1 MEGGEKM
8 QKILLT
14 LLILIALLFPQ
25 TALAKIG
32 VGVGLG
38 KIQIDEKLS
47 PGGIYKLPTLPVLN
61 TGDEA
66 GEYKVEV
73 TYLSDQPEL
82 RPDASWFSFTPQSFP
97 LDASGSQLVDVS
109 LTIPVDTRPGNY
121 FAFLEAHPVAKG
133 EGVTIGI
140 AAATKLN
147 FTVKPAGVLGA
158 AIERVRSLLENNAPA
173 SYIIIAVT
181 GAVLALSL
189 LIIVGRKYLA
199 VQIRLKGRATK
210 NKENQS

>member
-14 LLILIALLFPQ
+14 LLILVALLFPQ

-38 KIQIDEKLS
+38 KIQIDEELS

-97 LDASGSQLVDVS
+97 LDAGGSQLVDVS
-109 LTIPVDTRPGNY
+109 LSLPVDTRPGNY
-121 FAFLEAHPVAKG
+121 FAFLEAHPVAKA
-133 EGVTIGI
+133 EGGTIGV

-158 AIERVRSLLENNAPA
+158 AVERLRSLLENKAPT
-173 SYIIIAVT
+173 SYIVIGVI
-181 GAVLALSL
+181 GAVLALSFAVA
-189 LIIVGRKYLA
+189 VGRKYLA
-199 VQIRLKGRATK
+199 VQIRLKSKSTK
-210 NKENQS
+210 DKER

>member
-1 MEGGEKM
+1 M

-14 LLILIALLFPQ
+14 LLILVALLFPQ

-38 KIQIDEKLS
+38 KIQIDEELS

-66 GEYKVEV
+66 GEYQVEV

-82 RPDASWFSFTPQSFP
+82 RPDTSWFSFTPQSFP
-97 LDASGSQLVDVS
+97 LDAGGSQLVDVS
-109 LTIPVDTRPGNY
+109 LSLPVDVRPGNY
-121 FAFLEAHPVAKG
+121 FAFLEAHPVARG
-133 EGVTIGI
+133 EGVTIGV

-147 FTVKPAGVLGA
+147 FTVKPSGVLGA
-158 AIERVRSLLENNAPA
+158 AIERIRSLLENNAPT
-173 SYIIIAVT
+173 SYIVIGVI
-181 GAVLALSL
+181 GAVLALSFAVA
-189 LIIVGRKYLA
+189 VGRKYLA
-199 VQIRLKGRATK
+199 VQIRLKSKSTK
-210 NKENQS
+210 DKER

>member
-1 MEGGEKM
+1 M

-14 LLILIALLFPQ
+14 LLILVALLFPQ

-38 KIQIDEKLS
+38 KVQIDEQLS

-97 LDASGSQLVDVS
+97 LDAGGSQLVDVS
-109 LTIPVDTRPGNY
+109 LSLPVDVRPGNY
-121 FAFLEAHPVAKG
+121 FAFLEAHPVAKA
-133 EGVTIGI
+133 EGVTIGV

-147 FTVKPAGVLGA
+147 FTVKPSGVLGA
-158 AIERVRSLLENNAPA
+158 AIERIRSLLENNAPA
-173 SYIIIAVT
+173 SYIVIAVIGT
-181 GAVLALSL
+181 VLALSL
-189 LIIVGRKYLA
+189 LVAVGRKYLA
-199 VQIRLKGRATK
+199 VQIRLKRKSAK
-210 NKENQS
+210 DKES

>member
-1 MEGGEKM
+1 MR
-8 QKILLT
+8 KILTIIVIFVAFLS
-14 LLILIALLFPQ
+14 PQ

-38 KIQIDEKLS
+38 KVQIDEELS

-97 LDASGSQLVDVS
+97 LDAGGSQLVDVS
-109 LTIPVDTRPGNY
+109 LSLPVDTRPGNY
-121 FAFLEAHPVAKG
+121 FAFLEAHPVARG
-133 EGVTIGI
+133 EGVTIGV

-147 FTVKPAGVLGA
+147 FTVKPSGVLGA
-158 AIERVRSLLENNAPA
+158 AIERIRSLLENNAPT
-173 SYIIIAVT
+173 SYIVIGVI
-181 GAVLALSL
+181 GAVLALSFAVA
-189 LIIVGRKYLA
+189 VGRKYLA
-199 VQIRLKGRATK
+199 VQIRLKSKPTK
-210 NKENQS
+210 DKES

>member
-1 MEGGEKM
+1 M

-14 LLILIALLFPQ
+14 LLILVALLFPQ

-38 KIQIDEKLS
+38 KIQIDEELS

-82 RPDASWFSFTPQSFP
+82 LPGASWFSFTPQSFP
-97 LDASGSQLVDVS
+97 LDAGGSQLVDVS
-109 LTIPVDTRPGNY
+109 LSLPVDVRPGNY
-121 FAFLEAHPVAKG
+121 FAFLEAHPVARG
-133 EGVTIGI
+133 EGVTIGV

-147 FTVKPAGVLGA
+147 FTVKPSGVLGA
-158 AIERVRSLLENNAPA
+158 AIERIRSLLENNAPT
-173 SYIIIAVT
+173 SYIVIGVI
-181 GAVLALSL
+181 GAVLALSFAVA
-189 LIIVGRKYLA
+189 VGRKYLA
-199 VQIRLKGRATK
+199 VQIRLKSKSTK
-210 NKENQS
+210 DKER